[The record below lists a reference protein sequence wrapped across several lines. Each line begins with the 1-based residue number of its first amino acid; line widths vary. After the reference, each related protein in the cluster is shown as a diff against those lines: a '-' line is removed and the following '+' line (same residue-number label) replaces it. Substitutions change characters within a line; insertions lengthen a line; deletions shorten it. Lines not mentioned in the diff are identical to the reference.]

1 MSLTYF
7 KTSRSLL
14 NIILY
19 AVPFFFLLI
28 IIELLLEKVKGTD
41 YYRVNDSI
49 NSLTAGVLS
58 RMTGIIKLLLP
69 LTIYVL
75 VYEHLALFQLPS
87 SWWVWLSAFVLYDFC
102 YYWNHRLGH
111 EMNILWAA
119 HVVHHS
125 SEEYNLTTALRQS
138 SSSFFSWIFY
148 LPMAILGFE
157 PAVLIAVGSLNLIYQ
172 FWVHTRHIPKL
183 GWYEW
188 VFVTPSNHRVHHAQ
202 NQIYIDR
209 NYGGVFILWDRLF
222 GSFQEEL
229 DEEPP
234 IYGIRKALKSWNPL
248 WANVHVY
255 SQLFKDS
262 WHAKRWQDKLLIWF
276 KRTGWRPADVE
287 LNYPLSRVDLTK
299 FKKFDISLSL
309 TNKFYSLIQ
318 YSLIVFIGLLL
329 MMNVSSFSVVEQ
341 ILVVLFVFYSSISA
355 GLVMENNPK
364 AMYLECLKYTLIVG
378 ALIVYSLP
386 NWLEWTLAV
395 WVVINTVFLFYKKAE
410 ILNTAEPTLEIDGN
424 LNKMG

>member
-1 MSLTYF
+1 M
-7 KTSRSLL
+7 

-19 AVPFFFLLI
+19 AVPLFFLLI
-28 IIELLLEKVKGTD
+28 AVELGLEKLKGTE

-58 RMTGIIKLLLP
+58 RMTGIVKQIIP

-75 VYEHLALFQLPS
+75 AFEHLALFQLEH
-87 SWWVWLSAFVLYDFC
+87 SWWMWLIAFVLYDFC

-138 SSSFFSWIFY
+138 GSSVFSWIFY
-148 LPMAILGFE
+148 LPMALLGFD
-157 PAVLIAVGSLNLIYQ
+157 PIVLITVGSLNLIYQ

-183 GWYEW
+183 GWYEN

-202 NQIYIDR
+202 NQVYIDR
-209 NYGGVFILWDRLF
+209 NYGGVFILWDRIF

-229 DEEPP
+229 DEEKP

-255 SQLFKDS
+255 AQLGKDC
-262 WHAKRWQDKLLIWF
+262 WHAQRWQDKFLIWF

-287 LNYPLSRVDLTK
+287 QNYPLARVDLTK
-299 FKKFDISLSL
+299 FQKFDVQITLF
-309 TNKFYSLIQ
+309 NKLYSLLQ
-318 YSLIVFIGLLL
+318 YVLVVFVGLLFMLNVSNIPLMEQGLLVAFVLYACFSAGMVLENHPIALHLEWLKLLFILLAIFSYPLVNWIEIVLATAIVLNSAILLFKRKSLISTKAVAT
-329 MMNVSSFSVVEQ
+329 
-341 ILVVLFVFYSSISA
+341 LVGES
-355 GLVMENNPK
+355 
-364 AMYLECLKYTLIVG
+364 
-378 ALIVYSLP
+378 
-386 NWLEWTLAV
+386 
-395 WVVINTVFLFYKKAE
+395 
-410 ILNTAEPTLEIDGN
+410 
-424 LNKMG
+424 

>member
-1 MSLTYF
+1 M
-7 KTSRSLL
+7 

-28 IIELLLEKVKGTD
+28 LIELLLEKVKGTD

-75 VYEHLALFQLPS
+75 AHEQLALFQLPS
-87 SWWVWLSAFVLYDFC
+87 TWWMWLSAFLLYDFF

-148 LPMAILGFE
+148 LPMALLGFE
-157 PAVLIAVGSLNLIYQ
+157 PKVLIAVGSLNLIYQ

-229 DEEPP
+229 DEDKP

-255 SQLFKDS
+255 SQLFKDC
-262 WHAKRWQDKLLIWF
+262 WHTKRWQDKLLIWF

-287 LNYPLSRVDLTK
+287 QNYPLSRVDLSQ
-299 FKKFDISLSL
+299 FKKFDIQLSLS
-309 TNKFYSLIQ
+309 NKLYSLLQ
-318 YSLIVFIGLLL
+318 YLLIVLIGLLL
-329 MMNVSSFSVVEQ
+329 MMNVEVLIVVEQ
-341 ILVVLFVFYSSISA
+341 VLIVLFVFFASVSA
-355 GLVMENNPK
+355 GLVLENSPK
-364 AMYLECLKYTLIVG
+364 AMYLEWLKYAVILGTL
-378 ALIVYSLP
+378 ALYVLP
-386 NWLEWTLAV
+386 DWLEWTLGV
-395 WVVINTVFLFYKKAE
+395 WVLFNALFLFFKKNE
-410 ILNTAEPTLEIDGN
+410 IINSAEPMLEVSS
-424 LNKMG
+424 

>member
-1 MSLTYF
+1 MS
-7 KTSRSLL
+7 
-14 NIILY
+14 IILY
-19 AVPFFFLLI
+19 AVPLFFLLI
-28 IIELLLEKVKGTD
+28 FIEILLEKIKGTN
-41 YYRVNDSI
+41 YYRINDSI

-58 RMTGIIKLLLP
+58 RVTGIVKQLFP
-69 LTIYVL
+69 LTVYVL
-75 VYEHLALFQLPS
+75 VFEQLALFQITS
-87 SWWVWLSAFVLYDFC
+87 SWWIWVIAFVLYDFC
-102 YYWNHRLGH
+102 YYWKHRFGH

-148 LPMAILGFE
+148 LPMAVLGFD
-157 PAVLIAVGSLNLIYQ
+157 PIILITVGSLNLIYQ

-202 NQIYIDR
+202 NQVYIDR
-209 NYGGVFILWDRLF
+209 NYGGVFILWDRIF

-229 DEEPP
+229 ETEKP

-255 SQLFKDS
+255 IQLFKDC

-287 LNYPLSRVDLTK
+287 QNYPLSKVDLTQ
-299 FKKFDISLSL
+299 FRKFDIPLSS
-309 TNKFYSLIQ
+309 TNRLYSLLQ
-318 YSLIVFIGLLL
+318 YSLIVFMGLLL
-329 MMNVSSFSVVEQ
+329 IMNVANFTLTEQ
-341 ILVVLFVFYSSISA
+341 ILGAFFVLYSSISA
-355 GLVMENNPK
+355 GLVLENSPL
-364 AMYLECLKYTLIVG
+364 AMHLEWAKHSLILITLMIYTLPEWIELTLG
-378 ALIVYSLP
+378 ISILINSIL
-386 NWLEWTLAV
+386 LTFKKKDI
-395 WVVINTVFLFYKKAE
+395 INTTEQMTEVK
-410 ILNTAEPTLEIDGN
+410 N
-424 LNKMG
+424 

>member
-1 MSLTYF
+1 M
-7 KTSRSLL
+7 
-14 NIILY
+14 NVILY

-28 IIELLLEKVKGTD
+28 FIELLLEKKKGTD

-58 RMTGIIKLLLP
+58 RMTGIVKQLLP
-69 LTIYVL
+69 LTIYV
-75 VYEHLALFQLPS
+75 VAYEQLAMFQISS
-87 SWWVWLSAFVLYDFC
+87 SWWMWVIAFVLYDFC
-102 YYWNHRLGH
+102 YYWKHRLGH

-157 PAVLIAVGSLNLIYQ
+157 PIMLITVGSLNLIYQ

-229 DEEPP
+229 DSDKP

-255 SQLFKDS
+255 AQLGNDC
-262 WHAKRWQDKLLIWF
+262 WHANRWQDKILIWF

-287 LNYPLSRVDLTK
+287 QNYPLSKVDLTQ
-299 FKKFDISLSL
+299 FRKFDVSLSL
-309 TNKFYSLIQ
+309 TNKCYSLIQ
-318 YSLIVFIGLLL
+318 YSLLVFVGLLL
-329 MMNVSSFSVVEQ
+329 MMNVSAFTLTEQ
-341 ILVVLFVFYSSISA
+341 VLVVVFVLYGSISA
-355 GLVMENNPK
+355 GLVLENNSL
-364 AMYLECLKYTLIVG
+364 AINLEWIKYSLIMITLVVYTLPVWI
-378 ALIVYSLP
+378 
-386 NWLEWTLAV
+386 EWTLGASIL
-395 WVVINTVFLFYKKAE
+395 INGLLLLFRKADIITTTGPMVE
-410 ILNTAEPTLEIDGN
+410 ASN
-424 LNKMG
+424 

>member
-1 MSLTYF
+1 M
-7 KTSRSLL
+7 

-28 IIELLLEKVKGTD
+28 FIELLLEKKKGTD

-58 RMTGIIKLLLP
+58 RMTGIVKQLFP
-69 LTIYVL
+69 LTIYV
-75 VYEHLALFQLPS
+75 VAYEQLALFQMES
-87 SWWVWLSAFVLYDFC
+87 SWWMWVTAFVLYDFC

-138 SSSFFSWIFY
+138 GSSFFSWVFY

-157 PAVLIAVGSLNLIYQ
+157 PLVLITVGSLNLIYQ

-183 GWYEW
+183 GWYEG

-229 DEEPP
+229 DEDKP

-255 SQLFKDS
+255 AQLGKDC

-287 LNYPLSRVDLTK
+287 QNYPLNKVDLTQ
-299 FKKFDISLSL
+299 FRKFDIPL
-309 TNKFYSLIQ
+309 TLINKWYSLIQ
-318 YSLIVFIGLLL
+318 YSLVVFVGLL
-329 MMNVSSFSVVEQ
+329 MMLNVSAFTLTEQ
-341 ILVVLFVFYSSISA
+341 VLVVLFVLYGSVSA
-355 GLVMENNPK
+355 GLVLENNPL
-364 AMYLECLKYTLIVG
+364 AIYLEWIKYSLIMVTLIIYTLPVW
-378 ALIVYSLP
+378 V
-386 NWLEWTLAV
+386 EWTLGV
-395 WVVINTVFLFYKKAE
+395 SILINCIMLLFKKTDIITTTVPMIEA
-410 ILNTAEPTLEIDGN
+410 NN
-424 LNKMG
+424 

>member
-1 MSLTYF
+1 VCG
-7 KTSRSLL
+7 SLL

-19 AVPFFFLLI
+19 AVPLFFLLI
-28 IIELLLEKVKGTD
+28 AIELLLEKAKGTD

-58 RMTGIIKLLLP
+58 RMTGIIKQLFP
-69 LTIYVL
+69 LTVYV
-75 VYEHLALFQLPS
+75 VAYEQLALFEIEP
-87 SWWVWLSAFVLYDFC
+87 SWWSWLGAFVIYDFC

-138 SSSFFSWIFY
+138 GSSVFSWIFY
-148 LPMAILGFE
+148 LPMAILGFD
-157 PAVLIAVGSLNLIYQ
+157 PIVLITVGSLNLIYQ

-209 NYGGVFILWDRLF
+209 NYGGVFILWDRIF

-229 DEEPP
+229 DNDKP

-255 SQLFKDS
+255 SQLAKDC

-287 LNYPLSRVDLTK
+287 QNYPLSKVDLTK
-299 FKKFDISLSL
+299 FRKFDIPL
-309 TNKFYSLIQ
+309 TLINKFYSLLQ
-318 YSLIVFIGLLL
+318 YLLITFVGLLL
-329 MMNVSSFSVVEQ
+329 MMNVASLTLAEQ
-341 ILVVLFVFYSSISA
+341 ILVVIFVLYASLSA
-355 GLVMENNPK
+355 GLVMENNPI
-364 AMYLECLKYTLIVG
+364 AIYLEWVKYLLVLITL
-378 ALIVYSLP
+378 LMYSLP
-386 NWLEWTLAV
+386 EWIEWALGISMLIN
-395 WVVINTVFLFYKKAE
+395 VVVLLFKKNDIINSTGPLMEA
-410 ILNTAEPTLEIDGN
+410 NN
-424 LNKMG
+424 

>member
-1 MSLTYF
+1 M
-7 KTSRSLL
+7 

-28 IIELLLEKVKGTD
+28 FIELLLEKNKGTD

-58 RMTGIIKLLLP
+58 RMMGIVKQLFP
-69 LTIYVL
+69 LTIYVV
-75 VYEHLALFQLPS
+75 VYEQLALFQMES
-87 SWWVWLSAFVLYDFC
+87 SWWMWVIAFLLYDFC
-102 YYWNHRLGH
+102 YYWNHRFGH

-138 SSSFFSWIFY
+138 GSSFFSWIFY

-157 PAVLIAVGSLNLIYQ
+157 PLVLITVGSLNLIYQ

-209 NYGGVFILWDRLF
+209 NYGGVFILWDRIF

-229 DEEPP
+229 DSEKP

-255 SQLFKDS
+255 AQLGKDC
-262 WHAKRWQDKLLIWF
+262 WHANRWQDKLLLWF

-287 LNYPLSRVDLTK
+287 QNYPLSKVDLTQ
-299 FKKFDISLSL
+299 FRKFDISLSL
-309 TNKFYSLIQ
+309 INKWYSLIQ
-318 YSLIVFIGLLL
+318 YSLVAFVGLLL
-329 MMNVSSFSVVEQ
+329 MMNVSVFTLTEQ
-341 ILVVLFVFYSSISA
+341 VLVILFVLYGSISV
-355 GLVMENNPK
+355 GLVLENNPL
-364 AMYLECLKYTLIVG
+364 AIYLEWIKYFLIIVTLLIYTLPVWI
-378 ALIVYSLP
+378 
-386 NWLEWTLAV
+386 EWTLGV
-395 WVVINTVFLFYKKAE
+395 SILINGTLLLLKKAD
-410 ILNTAEPTLEIDGN
+410 IITATVPMIDAKN
-424 LNKMG
+424 

>member
-1 MSLTYF
+1 V
-7 KTSRSLL
+7 

-19 AVPFFFLLI
+19 AVPLFFLLI
-28 IIELLLEKVKGTD
+28 ALELILEKAKGTD
-41 YYRVNDSI
+41 FYRVNDSL

-58 RMTGIIKLLLP
+58 RMTGIIKQLIP
-69 LTIYVL
+69 LTIYV
-75 VYEHLALFQLPS
+75 VIYEHIALISFEK
-87 SWWVWLSAFVLYDFC
+87 SWWVWLLAFVLYDFC

-138 SSSFFSWIFY
+138 GSSVFSWVFY
-148 LPMAILGFE
+148 LPMALLGFD
-157 PAVLIAVGSLNLIYQ
+157 PVTLITVGSLNLIYQ

-209 NYGGVFILWDRLF
+209 NYGGVFIVWDRLF

-229 DEEPP
+229 DTDKP

-255 SQLFKDS
+255 TQLCKDC
-262 WHAKRWQDKLLIWF
+262 WHAHSWRDKCLIWF

-287 LNYPLSRVDLTK
+287 QNYPLGKVDLSR
-299 FKKFDISLSL
+299 FKKFDTQLSL
-309 TNKFYSLIQ
+309 ANKLYSVLQ
-318 YSLIVFIGLLL
+318 YILVVFVGLLL
-329 MMNVSSFSVVEQ
+329 MMNVQIISAFEQ
-341 ILVVLFVFYSSISA
+341 IALAVFVLFASVSA
-355 GLVMENNPK
+355 GLMLENKPI
-364 AMYLECLKYTLIVG
+364 AIYLEWSKLLLILATLVSYTLPGTVEVILSTYILFNG
-378 ALIVYSLP
+378 AVL
-386 NWLEWTLAV
+386 
-395 WVVINTVFLFYKKAE
+395 LFKKNDMIADSASASVANG
-410 ILNTAEPTLEIDGN
+410 I
-424 LNKMG
+424 K

>member
-1 MSLTYF
+1 M
-7 KTSRSLL
+7 

-28 IIELLLEKVKGTD
+28 FIELILEKYKGTD

-58 RMTGIIKLLLP
+58 RMVGIVKQLFP
-69 LTIYVL
+69 LTIYV
-75 VYEHLALFQLPS
+75 VFYEQLALFQMEP
-87 SWWVWLSAFVLYDFC
+87 SWWMWLTAFVLYDFC
-102 YYWNHRLGH
+102 YYWNHRMGH

-138 SSSFFSWIFY
+138 GSSFFSWIFY
-148 LPMAILGFE
+148 LPMAILGFD
-157 PAVLIAVGSLNLIYQ
+157 PIVLITVGSLNLIYQ

-183 GWYEW
+183 GWYES

-209 NYGGVFILWDRLF
+209 NYGGVFIIWDRIF

-229 DEEPP
+229 DSEKP

-255 SQLFKDS
+255 SQLFKDC
-262 WHAKRWQDKLLIWF
+262 WHAKQWRDKLFIWF
-276 KRTGWRPADVE
+276 KRTGWRPTDVE
-287 LNYPLSRVDLTK
+287 QNYPLSKVDLTK
-299 FKKFDISLSL
+299 FRKFDIPLSL
-309 TNKFYSLIQ
+309 TNKFYSLLQ
-318 YSLIVFIGLLL
+318 YSLVVFVGLLL
-329 MMNVSSFSVVEQ
+329 MMNVADFTLVEQ
-341 ILVVLFVFYSSISA
+341 VLVVLFVLYGSVSA
-355 GLVMENNPK
+355 GLVLENNPL
-364 AMYLECLKYTLIVG
+364 AIYLEWMKYTLIM
-378 ALIVYSLP
+378 ITIMIYQLP
-386 NWLEWTLAV
+386 IWVEWTLGV
-395 WVVINTVFLFYKKAE
+395 SILINVTLLLFKKKDIITTSGPMIEA
-410 ILNTAEPTLEIDGN
+410 NN
-424 LNKMG
+424 

>member
-1 MSLTYF
+1 MS
-7 KTSRSLL
+7 
-14 NIILY
+14 IILY
-19 AVPFFFLLI
+19 AVPLFFLLI
-28 IIELLLEKVKGTD
+28 FIEILLEKIKGTN
-41 YYRVNDSI
+41 YYRINDSI

-58 RMTGIIKLLLP
+58 RLTGIVKQLFP
-69 LTIYVL
+69 LTVYVL
-75 VYEHLALFQLPS
+75 VFEQLALFQITS
-87 SWWVWLSAFVLYDFC
+87 SWWMWVTAFVLYDFC
-102 YYWNHRLGH
+102 YYWKHRFGH

-148 LPMAILGFE
+148 LPMAVLGFD
-157 PAVLIAVGSLNLIYQ
+157 PITLITVGSLNLIYQ

-202 NQIYIDR
+202 NQVYIDR
-209 NYGGVFILWDRLF
+209 NYGGVFILWDRIF

-229 DEEPP
+229 ETEKP

-255 SQLFKDS
+255 IQLFKDC

-287 LNYPLSRVDLTK
+287 QNYPLSKVDLTQ
-299 FKKFDISLSL
+299 FRKFDIPLSS
-309 TNKFYSLIQ
+309 TNRLYSLLQ
-318 YSLIVFIGLLL
+318 YSLIVFMGLLL
-329 MMNVSSFSVVEQ
+329 IMNVANFTLTEQ
-341 ILVVLFVFYSSISA
+341 ILGAFFVLYSSISA
-355 GLVMENNPK
+355 GLVLENSPL
-364 AMYLECLKYTLIVG
+364 AMHLEWAKHSLILITLMIYTLPEWIELTLG
-378 ALIVYSLP
+378 ISILINSIL
-386 NWLEWTLAV
+386 LTFKKKDI
-395 WVVINTVFLFYKKAE
+395 INTTEQMTEVK
-410 ILNTAEPTLEIDGN
+410 N
-424 LNKMG
+424 

>member
-1 MSLTYF
+1 VS
-7 KTSRSLL
+7 
-14 NIILY
+14 IILY
-19 AVPFFFLLI
+19 AVPLFFLLI
-28 IIELLLEKVKGTD
+28 FIEILLEKIKGTN
-41 YYRVNDSI
+41 YYRINDSI

-58 RMTGIIKLLLP
+58 RVTGIVKQLFP
-69 LTIYVL
+69 LTAYVL
-75 VYEHLALFQLPS
+75 IFEKLALFQITS
-87 SWWVWLSAFVLYDFC
+87 SWWMWVTAFVLYDFC
-102 YYWNHRLGH
+102 YYWKHRFGH

-148 LPMAILGFE
+148 LPMAVLGFD
-157 PAVLIAVGSLNLIYQ
+157 PITLITVGSLNLIYQ

-202 NQIYIDR
+202 NQVYIDR
-209 NYGGVFILWDRLF
+209 NYGGVFILWDRIF

-229 DEEPP
+229 ETEKP

-255 SQLFKDS
+255 IQLFKDC

-287 LNYPLSRVDLTK
+287 QNYPLSKVDLTQ
-299 FKKFDISLSL
+299 FRKFDIPLSS
-309 TNKFYSLIQ
+309 TNRLYSLLQ
-318 YSLIVFIGLLL
+318 YSLIVFMGLLL
-329 MMNVSSFSVVEQ
+329 IMNVANFTLTEQ
-341 ILVVLFVFYSSISA
+341 ILGAFFVLYSSISA
-355 GLVMENNPK
+355 GLVLENSPL
-364 AMYLECLKYTLIVG
+364 AMHLEWAKHSLILITLMIYTLPEWIELTLG
-378 ALIVYSLP
+378 ISILINSIL
-386 NWLEWTLAV
+386 LTFKKKDI
-395 WVVINTVFLFYKKAE
+395 INTTEQMTEVK
-410 ILNTAEPTLEIDGN
+410 N
-424 LNKMG
+424 

>member
-1 MSLTYF
+1 M
-7 KTSRSLL
+7 

-28 IIELLLEKVKGTD
+28 FIELLLEKNKGTD

-58 RMTGIIKLLLP
+58 RMTGIVKQLFP
-69 LTIYVL
+69 LTIYVV
-75 VYEHLALFQLPS
+75 VYEQLVMFQMES
-87 SWWVWLSAFVLYDFC
+87 SWWMWVTAFILYDFC
-102 YYWNHRLGH
+102 YYWKHRLGH
-111 EMNILWAA
+111 EMNIFWAA

-138 SSSFFSWIFY
+138 GSSFLSWIFY
-148 LPMAILGFE
+148 LPMAVLGFE
-157 PAVLIAVGSLNLIYQ
+157 PMVLITVGSLNLIYQ

-229 DEEPP
+229 DADKP

-255 SQLFKDS
+255 VQLSKDC

-287 LNYPLSRVDLTK
+287 QNYPISKVDLTQ
-299 FKKFDISLSL
+299 FRKFDIPLSL
-309 TNKFYSLIQ
+309 INKCYSLIQ
-318 YSLIVFIGLLL
+318 YLLVVFVGLLL
-329 MMNVSSFSVVEQ
+329 MMNVSAFTLTEQ
-341 ILVVLFVFYSSISA
+341 VLVVLFVLYGSISA
-355 GLVMENNPK
+355 GLVLENNPL
-364 AMYLECLKYTLIVG
+364 ALYLEWVKCSLIMVTLVMYTLPVG
-378 ALIVYSLP
+378 I
-386 NWLEWTLAV
+386 EWTLGV
-395 WVVINTVFLFYKKAE
+395 SILINSALLLFKKSEIITTTVPMIEA
-410 ILNTAEPTLEIDGN
+410 NN
-424 LNKMG
+424 